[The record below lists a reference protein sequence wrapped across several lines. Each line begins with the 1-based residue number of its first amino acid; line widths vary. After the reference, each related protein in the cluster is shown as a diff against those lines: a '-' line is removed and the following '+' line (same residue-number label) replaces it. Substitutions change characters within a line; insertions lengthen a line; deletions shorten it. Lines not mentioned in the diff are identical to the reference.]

1 MRCPP
6 ASQETAPASRCCV
19 ADSFLICKVYR
30 EYRVLN
36 VQICQV
42 DCLGCPPPMQVLA
55 DAASGK
61 PGYER
66 AMTAD
71 EAPHYSDNDDR

>member
-1 MRCPP
+1 M
-6 ASQETAPASRCCV
+6 SIVYSMFKSVKLIVWV
-19 ADSFLICKVYR
+19 A
-30 EYRVLN
+30 
-36 VQICQV
+36 
-42 DCLGCPPPMQVLA
+42 PPMQVLA